1 MILASP
7 KKSIQKQL
15 TQSMIE
21 NQGLNFKDWE
31 EEQLNQAKVD
41 LMMNPRQSVWNEVL
55 KEAIY
60 SKFLQQTLEKQV
72 NAIQKKQPVNFEKPA
87 TSKNESNHQN
97 EKKEG

>member
-1 MILASP
+1 MASP

-60 SKFLQQTLEKQV
+60 SKFLQQVLEKQV
-72 NAIQKKQPVNFEKPA
+72 NAIQKRPTVSQNSPS
-87 TSKNESNHQN
+87 TSQNESNHQN

>member
-1 MILASP
+1 
-7 KKSIQKQL
+7 
-15 TQSMIE
+15 MIE

-60 SKFLQQTLEKQV
+60 SKFLQQVLEKQV
-72 NAIQKKQPVNFEKPA
+72 NAIQKRPTVSQNSPS
-87 TSKNESNHQN
+87 TSQNESNHQN